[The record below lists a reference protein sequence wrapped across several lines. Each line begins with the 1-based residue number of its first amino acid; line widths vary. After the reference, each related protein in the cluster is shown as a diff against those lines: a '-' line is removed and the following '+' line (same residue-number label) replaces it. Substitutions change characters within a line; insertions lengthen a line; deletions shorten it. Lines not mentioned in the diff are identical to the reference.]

1 MTLQEQISQLI
12 DKPDMA
18 IDSQWLKE
26 LATEYPYFTLPSSI
40 MLQHQGSSLDNAQ
53 RNSLITQIAINAA
66 DKDTLMRLLDIEAA
80 DWANFY
86 PEENKTPQVD
96 TTTAIDKF
104 IDTYGNPDPR
114 EEEILTR
121 LIFNPTPDYAQI
133 LAEEEERSVPKQ
145 NEATGDSQDAKINAF
160 IIKSRE
166 QHGHFPSAI
175 EEPQPEPQVIADDST
190 VSSPEATDDSL
201 LSESLAKIYI
211 KQRRYS
217 KAYEIIYNLSL
228 NFPEKSIYFADQLRF
243 LQKLIKIENHNKTT
257 IN

>member
-1 MTLQEQISQLI
+1 MSLQEHISTLI
-12 DKPDMA
+12 DNNDMTV
-18 IDSQWLKE
+18 DQQWL
-26 LATEYPYFTLPSSI
+26 ATVIADYPYFTLPGAMS
-40 MLQHQGSSLDNAQ
+40 LQRQSSSLDTDTRKALMAHIALNA
-53 RNSLITQIAINAA
+53 S
-66 DKDTLMRLLDIEAA
+66 DKDTLVRLLNPEAA
-80 DWANFY
+80 DWNNFY
-86 PEENKTPQVD
+86 PEENKSPQVD

-133 LAEEEERSVPKQ
+133 LAEEEERSVPERQ
-145 NEATGDSQDAKINAF
+145 DADGDSQDAKINAF

-166 QHGHFPSAI
+166 QQKHFPSATDV
-175 EEPQPEPQVIADDST
+175 PQPEPQIVADDST
-190 VSSPEATDDSL
+190 VSQPEAVDDSL

-217 KAYEIIYNLSL
+217 KAYEIIHNLSL
-228 NFPEKSIYFADQLRF
+228 NFPEKSVYFADQLRF
-243 LQKLIKIENHNKTT
+243 LQKLIKIEKLKNN